1 MVGLLAVL
9 MVMAFASSSF
19 AQINITAFGN
29 GSPEEIKTN
38 VTADT
43 FDPTSTGSGLLI
55 SGANIAPAALG
66 TTTNLIINYGTQITS
81 STQAGGNAGSTVP
94 TGYPIQI
101 SGASGA
107 FANVFI
113 SSINYVTGQIIITLS
128 SGSSTAAV
136 SSGGTFTLTGVRVN
150 ANGLTSPVNATI
162 SLSSSANNF
171 ILSTS
176 SVTVITALKD
186 GIASA
191 AIGPRLSSTVST
203 GTFQLL
209 STGTIADSSAVF
221 TLTEGGSNLWRNA
234 SQDPGAQNNTQF
246 RLTFAGIPNGVTLSL
261 TGNSSSSSSGTISF
275 SPSSITASALT
286 TTVSFNGLW
295 NPAAVDKVEINVS
308 ASVNGTVTS
317 LATGAIT
324 VTASMAPISTKV
336 LSLDTD
342 AGGKNLPIAD
352 TGVPRFVAAETTTLT
367 LGSIVGALQRS

>member
-324 VTASMAPISTKV
+324 VTASWPPSARRYSRLTPMRAARTSRSPIRAFRA
-336 LSLDTD
+336 SLLR
-342 AGGKNLPIAD
+342 KQQPSHL
-352 TGVPRFVAAETTTLT
+352 VRSLELV
-367 LGSIVGALQRS
+367 QRS